1 MSVQG
6 PNGVVDVLVTDEA
19 EAVQVAKKYLSYF
32 QGATTGWECAD
43 QRLLRGIVP
52 ENRLRT
58 YDVRSAIETL
68 ADTGSVLEL
77 RRQFGL
83 GMVTAFIRIE
93 GRPVGVVANN
103 PMHLGGAIESDGADK
118 AARFMQLC
126 DAFDIPLL
134 FLCDTP
140 GIMVGPEAEKTA
152 LVRHAARMFVTGA
165 SVTVPFFTIVL
176 RKSYG
181 LGAQAMAGGSFKAPF
196 FAVSWPTGEFGGMGL
211 EGAVKLG
218 YRNELAAINDPAERK
233 ALYDE
238 MVERMY
244 ERGKAVN
251 TASHFEIDDVIDPV
265 DSRRWVSRALRSVPA
280 RPPSAGK
287 KRPCID
293 TW

>member
-1 MSVQG
+1 
-6 PNGVVDVLVTDEA
+6 
-19 EAVQVAKKYLSYF
+19 
-32 QGATTGWECAD
+32 
-43 QRLLRGIVP
+43 
-52 ENRLRT
+52 
-58 YDVRSAIETL
+58 
-68 ADTGSVLEL
+68 
-77 RRQFGL
+77 
-83 GMVTAFIRIE
+83 
-93 GRPVGVVANN
+93 VGVVANN
-103 PMHLGGAIESDGADK
+103 PVHLAGAIESDGADK

-140 GIMVGPEAEKTA
+140 GIMVGPEVEKTA

-218 YRNELAAINDPAERK
+218 YRNELAAIEDPEERRE
-233 ALYDE
+233 AYEE
-238 MVERMY
+238 MVARSY

-251 TASHFEIDDVIDPV
+251 TASHFEIDDVIDPI
-265 DSRRWVSRALRSVPA
+265 DSRRWVSRTLASVP
-280 RPPSAGK
+280 PPLPRSEK